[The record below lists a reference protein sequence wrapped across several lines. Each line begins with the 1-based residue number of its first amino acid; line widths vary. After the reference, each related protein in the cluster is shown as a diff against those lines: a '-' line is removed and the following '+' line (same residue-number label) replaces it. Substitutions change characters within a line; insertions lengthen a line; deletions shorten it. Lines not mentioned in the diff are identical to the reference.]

1 VAEPTDS
8 KSMTPA
14 PRAAGATGLAT
25 AGRGLRSIAFR
36 TAVLSW
42 VVVIVTLGLYVISTL
57 PYQKRMLVDRMAS
70 EAHSIA
76 TSIDQVTASAVIT
89 EDYSAVVEHGMR
101 VVQDSPSI
109 LYLVITRRDGFS
121 FIHLKG
127 GWKQEQ
133 LGGVW
138 NAPSE
143 ERGGGSF
150 LASGL
155 VPEETYHYSYPFRYS
170 GIDWGQIHVGLSLE
184 QFRTD
189 LGSMQSRTAWLAAA
203 CIGFSLF
210 ASILFARRVTRPINS
225 LADVTHRIAAG
236 DLAARADVD
245 TRDEMGSLASS
256 FNQMTEALQKTQED
270 LQRAKEAAETANQ
283 AKSQFLAKMS
293 HEIRTPM
300 NGVIGMIELLLDAGL
315 NEKQRKLCGTAL
327 RSGEVLLGILNDVLD
342 LSKIE
347 AGRMELECTDLDPRS
362 VVGDAVEMLVER
374 AHTKGLQLTAHVDE
388 AVPTVLHGDPI
399 RLRQVLINL
408 IGNAIKF
415 TNRGDVA
422 VRLRV
427 QESADDTTVLCA
439 EVRDTGIGIPADLQ
453 AHIFDAF
460 TQAEGS
466 TARRFG
472 GTGLGLAISKQLVEM
487 MGGTMWVT
495 SEPGQGST
503 FGFTARLGRS
513 EAAEIGRVETGGA
526 RFPAALPRHA
536 PARAP
541 VTGSGSRILVAEDN
555 PVNQEVIRGLL
566 ENLACQ
572 VRIVG
577 SGTEAVDA
585 VTRDAYQIV
594 FMDCHMPEM
603 DGFRAT
609 AMIRE
614 REAAVNAERVAAG
627 LAPTRTPIIALTAD
641 IVEGTREECL
651 AAGMDDY
658 LAKPFRKEKLRDILG
673 AYLDQQPRA
682 IADAAPA
689 APPPPEAEAI
699 DMQALAGLRALEA
712 QGATGLVARAVNLY
726 VKDAANHVQAI
737 HDAVARGDAGVV
749 REHAHSL
756 KSASAN
762 LGAMTVAALCKDLER
777 MGAVKSL
784 ESAGEAARGL
794 AAEFERARIA
804 LVRETAKETS

>member
-1 VAEPTDS
+1 MAEPTDS
-8 KSMTPA
+8 QAGTPS
-14 PRAAGATGLAT
+14 PHFAGAVGPAIM
-25 AGRGLRSIAFR
+25 GRGLRSIAFR

-42 VVVIVTLGLYVISTL
+42 IVVIVTLGLYVVSTL

-121 FIHLKG
+121 FVHLKD
-127 GWKQEQ
+127 GWKQED
-133 LGGVW
+133 LGGIW

-143 ERGGGSF
+143 ERGSGSF

-155 VPEETYHYSYPFRYS
+155 VPDETYHYSYPFRYS
-170 GIDWGQIHVGLSLE
+170 GIDWGQIHIGLSLE
-184 QFRTD
+184 QFRAD
-189 LGSMQSRTAWLAAA
+189 LRNMESRTAWLAAA

-210 ASILFARRVTRPINS
+210 TSVMFARRVTRPINS
-225 LADVTHRIAAG
+225 LAAVTHRVAAG
-236 DLAARADVD
+236 DFTARTAVD
-245 TRDEMGSLASS
+245 TRDELGGLASS

-270 LQRAKEAAETANQ
+270 LQRAKEAAEAANQ

-300 NGVIGMIELLLDAGL
+300 NGVIGMLELLQDAGL
-315 NEKQRKLCGTAL
+315 DEKQRKLCGTAL

-347 AGRMELECTDLDPRS
+347 AGRMELEIVDLDPRS
-362 VVGDAVEMLVER
+362 VIGDAVEMLVER
-374 AHTKGLQLTAHVDE
+374 AHAKGLQLTARVDE
-388 AVPTVLHGDPI
+388 AVPTALRGDPI

-415 TNRGDVA
+415 TNRGEVVVSLGVQGSPDETV
-422 VRLRV
+422 VLR
-427 QESADDTTVLCA
+427 A

-472 GTGLGLAISKQLVEM
+472 GTGLGLAISTQLVEM
-487 MGGTMWVT
+487 MGGTIWVT

-513 EAAEIGRVETGGA
+513 DAVEIGRVAAGDELLPAVPPRQVPAPSPAT
-526 RFPAALPRHA
+526 RFALR
-536 PARAP
+536 
-541 VTGSGSRILVAEDN
+541 VLVAEDN

-585 VTRDAYQIV
+585 MTRDAYQIV

-609 AMIRE
+609 AMIRA
-614 REAAVNAERVAAG
+614 REAAVNAEGVSAG

-658 LAKPFRKEKLRDILG
+658 LTKPFRKEKLREILS
-673 AYLDQQPRA
+673 AYLNQRPRT
-682 IADAAPA
+682 IANAAAAPN
-689 APPPPEAEAI
+689 PPEAEAI
-699 DMQALAGLRALEA
+699 DLQTLAGLRVLEA
-712 QGATGLVARAVNLY
+712 QGATGLVARVIDVY
-726 VKDAANHVQAI
+726 VKDATNHVQAI
-737 HDAVARGDAGVV
+737 HDAVARGDAGVL

-784 ESAGEAARGL
+784 QSAGAAARGL
-794 AAEFERARIA
+794 AAEFERARVA
-804 LVRETAKETS
+804 LVREIAKETS